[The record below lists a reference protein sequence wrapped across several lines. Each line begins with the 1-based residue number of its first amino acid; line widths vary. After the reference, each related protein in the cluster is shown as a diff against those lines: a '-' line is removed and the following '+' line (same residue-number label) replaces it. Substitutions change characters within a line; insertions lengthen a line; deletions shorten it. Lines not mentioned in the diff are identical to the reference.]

1 MARVIRDN
9 TTLIL
14 IDGGSG
20 SKRKIRKWLTNSGF
34 ITWEAND
41 ICHAI
46 EELSD
51 FTVRRRPDVV
61 LLEVS
66 TLPDS
71 IEMFRSDL
79 QLSSDR
85 DEMSVLAFSSKKATK
100 RQRYVAGDLHQLSLI
115 MHAPSAAAAHAS

>member
-1 MARVIRDN
+1 MARVVKDN

-20 SKRKIRKWLTNSGF
+20 SKRKIRNWLTSSGF

-41 ICHAI
+41 IGHAI

-51 FTVRRRPDVV
+51 FTVRNRPDVV

-71 IEMFRSDL
+71 LEMFRSDL
-79 QLSSDR
+79 QLTSNR

-100 RQRYVAGDLHQLSLI
+100 PQPFVAADLTQLSLI
-115 MHAPSAAAAHAS
+115 MQ